1 MNRFVAFLIDRL
13 DERST
18 WLGIVGIL
26 SAVGI
31 ALTPEQVELVVAA
44 GLAVWGLVEAFLPD
58 PSGKLSKR
66 MPDSELQTGDSSG
79 DNKEPTPKVEDPRGN
94 FNPD

>member
-1 MNRFVAFLIDRL
+1 MEKLLAFLRDRL
-13 DERST
+13 GERST
-18 WLGIVGIL
+18 WLGIVGFI

-58 PSGKLSKR
+58 PFGKLSKR
-66 MPDSELQTGDSSG
+66 MPDSELPPGDSNG
-79 DNKEPTPKVEDPRGN
+79 DSKESPSEMEKPRAN
-94 FNPD
+94 